1 MAYLIYIAVAIFSYL
16 IGSISP
22 SIIISNRFQK
32 RDIRNYGSGNA
43 GSTNM
48 IRTFG
53 WGIGLLTFALD
64 IFKGALVVYIATV
77 VGNLINDNF
86 GICYM
91 IASFSVIAGH
101 SWPIYYKFK
110 GGKGV
115 ATTLG
120 ILLVLMPLPTLG
132 CLAIAIGTIVISGI
146 VSIGSI
152 LGVILCSISTFI
164 FYDNTALSIT
174 ICTLSAF
181 IIFLHRQNIIRLL
194 KGTENKLSFKKK

>member
-1 MAYLIYIAVAIFSYL
+1 MNILVYFAIAVISYL

-22 SIIISNRFQK
+22 AIIISSSIQK
-32 RDIRNYGSGNA
+32 KDIRNFGSGNA

-48 IRTFG
+48 VRTFG
-53 WGIGLLTFALD
+53 WGLGLLTFALD
-64 IFKGALVVYIATV
+64 ILKGAIVVFAASE
-77 VGNLINDNF
+77 VGSLINDSF
-86 GICYM
+86 GVCYM

-120 ILLVLMPLPTLG
+120 ILLVLMPWPALG
-132 CLAIAIGTIVISGI
+132 CLAIAIATIVISGM
-146 VSIGSI
+146 VSVGSI
-152 LGVILCSISTFI
+152 LGVILCSISTFV
-164 FYDNTALSIT
+164 FYKDAALSIT
-174 ICTLSAF
+174 ICTLTVF
-181 IIFLHRQNIIRLL
+181 VVFLHRQNIIRVL